1 MTNKRVVAIIQ
12 TLIILI
18 FMSLGTVLIKLALSD
33 VAPFTFAWMSVAVGV
48 VGLSI
53 YTFVIRQERIPTG
66 LPRNVW
72 MYIVS
77 IGFFNF
83 LLARATLTIS
93 LDLLDATTNTYLV
106 NFVGFVTMG
115 MSIFILKES
124 PTFFQLIGAVVALLG
139 LRVFFLEIPPPSE
152 LRGVLLILVAII
164 GIAYTNNI
172 TRKLTIITNNQL
184 SNNIISTVALLIG
197 GGMLVFVG
205 ILVDWPPRITG
216 AANYAILSYAG
227 LVMIAF
233 SMTVWNYIL
242 RTLRSYEASI
252 LGASTVI
259 WTALLAIPI
268 LEETLSGN
276 EVAGIILML
285 VGLALVQV
293 RQGRLSELFGQ
304 KRQRRVPKD

>member
-1 MTNKRVVAIIQ
+1 MTKERIVAIIQ

-18 FMSLGTVLIKLALSD
+18 FMSLGTVLIKLALFD
-33 VAPFTFAWMSVAVGV
+33 VDPFTFAWMSVGVGMA
-48 VGLSI
+48 GLAI
-53 YTFVIRQERIPTG
+53 YTFVIRQERIPKG

-72 MYIVS
+72 FYIIA

-83 LLARATLTIS
+83 FLARTTLTLS

-124 PTFFQLIGAVVALLG
+124 PTLFQLLGAVIALLG
-139 LRVFFLEIPPPSE
+139 LRVFFKEIPPPSE
-152 LRGVLLILVAII
+152 LRGVLLILVGIM

-184 SNNIISTVALLIG
+184 SNNIISTMALLIG
-197 GGMLVFVG
+197 GGLLVLVG
-205 ILVDWPPRITG
+205 ILVDWPPQIAG
-216 AANYAILSYAG
+216 AANYATLFYTG

-259 WTALLAIPI
+259 WTAVLAIPI
-268 LEETLSGN
+268 LGETLSGN
-276 EVAGIILML
+276 EVWGIILML

-293 RQGRLSELFGQ
+293 RQGRLSELFGR
-304 KRQRRVPKD
+304 K

>member
-1 MTNKRVVAIIQ
+1 MTNERIIAIIQ
-12 TLIILI
+12 TTIILI

-33 VAPFTFAWMSVAVGV
+33 VEPFTFAWLSVAVGM

-53 YTFVIRQERIPTG
+53 YTFVIRKERIPAG
-66 LPRNVW
+66 LPRKVW
-72 MYIVS
+72 IYIVS

-83 LLARATLTIS
+83 LVARTTLTLS
-93 LDLLDATTNTYLV
+93 LDLLEATTNTYLI

-124 PTFFQLIGAVVALLG
+124 PTFFQLLGAVVALFG

-152 LRGVLLILVAII
+152 LRGVLLILVGIM

-172 TRKLTIITNNQL
+172 TRKLTIVTKNQL
-184 SNNIISTVALLIG
+184 SNNIISTMALLIG

-205 ILVDWPPRITG
+205 ILVDWPPQITG
-216 AANYAILSYAG
+216 AANYATLFYTG

-268 LEETLSGN
+268 LGETLSGN
-276 EVAGIILML
+276 EIWGIILML

-293 RQGRLSELFGQ
+293 RKGQ
-304 KRQRRVPKD
+304 LRPTQNNNNPEFKD

>member
-1 MTNKRVVAIIQ
+1 MTKERITAIIQ

-33 VAPFTFAWMSVAVGV
+33 VDAFTFAWLSVAVGMI
-48 VGLSI
+48 GLAI
-53 YTFVIRQERIPTG
+53 YTFVVRQERIPAG
-66 LPRNVW
+66 LPSKVW
-72 MYIVS
+72 LYIAT
-77 IGFFNF
+77 IGLLNF
-83 LLARATLTIS
+83 LLARTTLTIS
-93 LDLLDATTNTYLV
+93 LDYLEATTNTYLV

-124 PTFFQLIGAVVALLG
+124 PTLYQLLGAAVALIG

-152 LRGVLLILVAII
+152 LRGILLISVGIL

-184 SNNIISTVALLIG
+184 SNNIISSLALLIG
-197 GGMLVFVG
+197 GGMLLIVG
-205 ILVDWPPRITG
+205 ILTDWPPQITG
-216 AANYAILSYAG
+216 AANYAILFYAG

-268 LEETLSGN
+268 LGETLSGN
-276 EVAGIILML
+276 EVGGIILML
-285 VGLALVQV
+285 VGLVLVQV
-293 RQGRLSELFGQ
+293 RQGRLSAIFG
-304 KRQRRVPKD
+304 RT

>member
-1 MTNKRVVAIIQ
+1 MTKERIIAIVQ
-12 TLIILI
+12 TVIILI

-33 VAPFTFAWMSVAVGV
+33 VEPFTFAWLSVAVGM

-53 YTFVIRQERIPTG
+53 YTFGIRKERIPRG
-66 LPRNVW
+66 LPRTVW
-72 MYIVS
+72 IYIFS

-83 LLARATLTIS
+83 LVGRITLTVS
-93 LDLLDATTNTYLV
+93 LDLLEATTNTYLV
-106 NFVGFVTMG
+106 NFIGFITMG

-124 PTFFQLIGAVVALLG
+124 PTLFQLLGAVAAVLG
-139 LRVFFLEIPPPSE
+139 LRVFFTEIPPASE
-152 LRGVLLILVAII
+152 LFGLVLILV
-164 GIAYTNNI
+164 GITGVAYTNNI
-172 TRKLTIITNNQL
+172 TRKLSIVTNNQI

-205 ILVDWPPRITG
+205 ILVDWPPQISG
-216 AANYAILSYAG
+216 AANLGTLFYAG

-233 SMTVWNYIL
+233 SMTVWNHIL

-268 LEETLSGN
+268 LGETLSLN
-276 EVAGIILML
+276 EIWGIILML

-293 RQGRLSELFGQ
+293 RQGRLNDIF
-304 KRQRRVPKD
+304 KRKNPSQIPRL

>member
-1 MTNKRVVAIIQ
+1 MTNKRIIAIIQ
-12 TLIILI
+12 TTIILI

-33 VAPFTFAWMSVAVGV
+33 VDPFTFAWMSVAVGMI
-48 VGLSI
+48 GLSI
-53 YTFVIRQERIPTG
+53 YTFAIRQERIPRG
-66 LPRNVW
+66 LPKNVW
-72 MYIVS
+72 LYIIA

-83 LLARATLTIS
+83 FLARTILTLS
-93 LDLLDATTNTYLV
+93 LDLLEATTNTYLV

-124 PTFFQLIGAVVALLG
+124 PTLFQLLGAVVALLG
-139 LRVFFLEIPPPSE
+139 LRVFFKEIPPPSE
-152 LRGVLLILVAII
+152 LRGVLFISVGIM

-184 SNNIISTVALLIG
+184 SNNIISTMALLIG
-197 GGMLVFVG
+197 GGMLVLVG
-205 ILVDWPPRITG
+205 ILVDWPPQITG
-216 AANYAILSYAG
+216 VANYATLFYTG

-259 WTALLAIPI
+259 WTAVLAIPI
-268 LEETLSGN
+268 LGETLSGN
-276 EVAGIILML
+276 EVWGIILML

-293 RQGRLSELFGQ
+293 RQGRLSAILG
-304 KRQRRVPKD
+304 RT

>member
-1 MTNKRVVAIIQ
+1 MTNGRFIAIIQ
-12 TLIILI
+12 TLSILVL
-18 FMSLGTVLIKLALSD
+18 MSLGTVLIKLALSD
-33 VAPFTFAWMSVAVGV
+33 VAPFTFAWLSVAVGM
-48 VGLSI
+48 VGLAI
-53 YTFVIRQERIPTG
+53 YTFVIRKERIPSG
-66 LPRNVW
+66 LPRTVW
-72 MYIVS
+72 MYIVT
-77 IGFFNF
+77 IGFLNF
-83 LLARATLTIS
+83 LVARTTLTFS

-124 PTFFQLIGAVVALLG
+124 PTIFQILGAVVALLG
-139 LRVFFLEIPPPSE
+139 LRVFFQEIPPPSE
-152 LRGVLLILVAII
+152 LRGVLLILV
-164 GIAYTNNI
+164 GILGVAYTNNI

-184 SNNIISTVALLIG
+184 SNNIISTMALLIG
-197 GGMLVFVG
+197 GGMLVLVG
-205 ILVDWPPRITG
+205 ILVDWPPRIMG
-216 AANYAILSYAG
+216 LANIATLFYTG

-268 LEETLSGN
+268 LGETLSGN
-276 EVAGIILML
+276 EVWGIILML

-293 RQGRLSELFGQ
+293 RRGRLSNLL
-304 KRQRRVPKD
+304 RRKQLSPNP

>member
-1 MTNKRVVAIIQ
+1 MINGRLTAILQ
-12 TLIILI
+12 TLTILI
-18 FMSLGTVLIKLALSD
+18 LMSLGTVLIKRALSA
-33 VAPFTFAWMSVAVGV
+33 VAPFTFAWLSVAVGM
-48 VGLSI
+48 VGLTI
-53 YTFVIRQERIPTG
+53 YTFGIRQERIPTN
-66 LPRNVW
+66 LPRHIW
-72 MYIVS
+72 GYIIT
-77 IGFFNF
+77 IGLLNFF
-83 LLARATLTIS
+83 LARTVFTLS

-124 PTFFQLIGAVVALLG
+124 PTIFQILGAIVALIG

-152 LRGVLLILVAII
+152 LRGVLLIAVGIL

-172 TRKLTIITNNQL
+172 TRKLTIITKNEL
-184 SNNIISTVALLIG
+184 SNNIISTMALLIG
-197 GGMLVFVG
+197 GGMLVLTG
-205 ILVDWPPRITG
+205 LVTDWPPQIRGT
-216 AANYAILSYAG
+216 ANIAILFYTG

-268 LEETLSGN
+268 LGETLSGN
-276 EVAGIILML
+276 EVVGILLML
-285 VGLALVQV
+285 IGLALVQV
-293 RQGRLSELFGQ
+293 RRDQLSKGSLPN
-304 KRQRRVPKD
+304 KV

>member
-1 MTNKRVVAIIQ
+1 MTKERIVAIIQ

-33 VAPFTFAWMSVAVGV
+33 VEPFTFAWLSVAVGMI
-48 VGLSI
+48 GLAI
-53 YTFVIRQERIPTG
+53 YTFVVRQERIPRG

-72 MYIVS
+72 LYIIA

-83 LLARATLTIS
+83 FLARTTLTLS

-124 PTFFQLIGAVVALLG
+124 PTLFQLLGAVIALLG
-139 LRVFFLEIPPPSE
+139 LRVFFKEIPPPSE
-152 LRGVLLILVAII
+152 LRGVFLILVGIM

-184 SNNIISTVALLIG
+184 SNNIISTMALLIG
-197 GGMLVFVG
+197 GGLLVLMG
-205 ILVDWPPRITG
+205 ILVDWPPQITG
-216 AANYAILSYAG
+216 AANYATLFYTG

-259 WTALLAIPI
+259 WTAVLAIPI
-268 LEETLSGN
+268 LGETLSGN
-276 EVAGIILML
+276 EVWGIILML

-293 RQGRLSELFGQ
+293 RQGRLSALL
-304 KRQRRVPKD
+304 RRT

>member
-1 MTNKRVVAIIQ
+1 MTNQRIIAIVQ
-12 TLIILI
+12 TLVILVL
-18 FMSLGTVLIKLALSD
+18 MSLGTVLIKLALTD
-33 VAPFTFAWMSVAVGV
+33 VDPFTFAWTSVAVGM

-53 YTFVIRQERIPTG
+53 YTFVIRKERIPAG

-72 MYIVS
+72 SYLVT
-77 IGFFNF
+77 IGFLNF
-83 LLARATLTIS
+83 FVARTTLTLS
-93 LDLLDATTNTYLV
+93 LDLLEATTNTYLV

-124 PTFFQLIGAVVALLG
+124 PTIFQILGAVVALLG

-152 LRGVLLILVAII
+152 LKGVLLILVGIL

-197 GGMLVFVG
+197 GGMLVLVG
-205 ILVDWPPRITG
+205 ILVDWPPQITG
-216 AANYAILSYAG
+216 VANYATLFYTG

-268 LEETLSGN
+268 LGEMLTGN
-276 EVAGIILML
+276 EVWGIILML
-285 VGLALVQV
+285 VGLVLVQV
-293 RQGRLSELFGQ
+293 RQSRLSELFGR
-304 KRQRRVPKD
+304 KRPS

>member
-1 MTNKRVVAIIQ
+1 MTNQRIIAILQ
-12 TLIILI
+12 TLTILV

-33 VAPFTFAWMSVAVGV
+33 VPPFTFAWLSVAVGM

-53 YTFVIRQERIPTG
+53 YTFAIRKERIPTG
-66 LPRNVW
+66 LPRTVW
-72 MYIVS
+72 MYLFA

-83 LLARATLTIS
+83 FVARSTLTLS
-93 LDLLDATTNTYLV
+93 LDLLEATTNTYLV

-124 PTFFQLIGAVVALLG
+124 PTIFQILGAAVALVG

-152 LRGVLLILVAII
+152 LRGVLLILV
-164 GIAYTNNI
+164 GILGVAYTNNI
-172 TRKLTIITNNQL
+172 TRKLAIVTKNQL
-184 SNNIISTVALLIG
+184 SNSIISTVALLIG
-197 GGMLVFVG
+197 GGMLVLVG
-205 ILVDWPPRITG
+205 ILFDWPPQISG
-216 AANYAILSYAG
+216 LANFATLFYAG

-268 LEETLSGN
+268 LGETLTGN
-276 EVAGIILML
+276 EIVGIVLML

-293 RQGRLSELFGQ
+293 RRGQLSDLFGR
-304 KRQRRVPKD
+304 KRP

>member
-1 MTNKRVVAIIQ
+1 MTNGRLIAIIQ
-12 TLIILI
+12 TLTILVL
-18 FMSLGTVLIKLALSD
+18 MSLGTVLIKLALSD
-33 VAPFTFAWMSVAVGV
+33 VAPFTFAWLSVAVGM
-48 VGLSI
+48 VGLAI
-53 YTFVIRQERIPTG
+53 YTFIIRKERIPPG
-66 LPRNVW
+66 LPRNIWLYLVT
-72 MYIVS
+72 

-83 LLARATLTIS
+83 LVARTTLTLS
-93 LDLLDATTNTYLV
+93 LDLLAATTNTYLV

-124 PTFFQLIGAVVALLG
+124 PTLFQLLGAVVALLG
-139 LRVFFLEIPPPSE
+139 LRLFFQEIPPPSE
-152 LRGVLLILVAII
+152 LRGVFLILV
-164 GIAYTNNI
+164 GILGVAYTNNI

-197 GGMLVFVG
+197 GGLLVLVG
-205 ILVDWPPRITG
+205 VLVDWPPRITG
-216 AANYAILSYAG
+216 AANVATLFYAG

-233 SMTVWNYIL
+233 SMTVWNHIL

-268 LEETLSGN
+268 LGETLSGN
-276 EVAGIILML
+276 EVWGIILML

-293 RQGRLSELFGQ
+293 RRGRLSDLL
-304 KRQRRVPKD
+304 RRKQPSPNL